1 MTKNRM
7 RTMRALV
14 LLALAAGSAARAD
27 APGLVSYQGVLML
40 DSAVVGDGLYSLRFE
55 IYANAVG
62 GAALVGQTLQ
72 VQVVDGLYNVILSD
86 PGLAAALHDSNRYMQ
101 VTIQS
106 GPGVS
111 SAIALSPRQ
120 QITSAPYA
128 LLAKEA
134 TTTTVEPWR
143 APTALQNGWINF
155 GQGWSNA
162 GYFQDAGKI
171 VHLRGMIQNPGT
183 PAPWTPIF
191 SLPAGYR
198 PASFVMLPVRACCN
212 ASGELGG
219 SVLVTGDG
227 SVNLGN
233 APASSNI
240 YYLSLDGV
248 TFRAEQ

>member
-7 RTMRALV
+7 RMMRALV

-40 DSAVVGDGLYSLRFE
+40 DSAVVDDGLYSLRFE

-101 VTIQS
+101 VTIQP

-134 TTTTVEPWR
+134 TTTTAEPWR
-143 APTALQNGWINF
+143 IPTALQNGWTNF
-155 GQGWSNA
+155 GQGWANA
-162 GYFQDAGKI
+162 SYFQDAGKV
-171 VHLRGMIQNPGT
+171 VHLRGRIQNPGT
-183 PAPWTPIF
+183 PAVWTPIF

-198 PASFVMLPVRACCN
+198 PTSYTEFPVRASCN
-212 ASGELGG
+212 PTENLSG
-219 SVLVTGDG
+219 SVIVELDG
-227 SVNLGN
+227 SINLGSV
-233 APASSNI
+233 PCSGNI
-240 YYLSLDGV
+240 FWLSLDGV